1 MNRFRMIVG
10 LSCALLSGTAIT
22 TAALEAQVAQGTAA
36 ISVSNDPGFFNSA
49 YDFYNKNTAE
59 VTDILTKDYVGE
71 GINSYANALHNQA
84 GKTVDSAAKTYAL
97 SFNKKLSPELVKEG
111 RVASKQGL
119 ADAKGLVNDSNF
131 VKNVGKA
138 LDAINFVSVGAQGLG
153 YLAEGDFKGAVGV
166 VFQEGTKKII
176 TGGGAAA
183 LSWIP
188 GVGPF
193 LGSFA
198 GDQFFSRVVKGEMEA
213 YENGRR
219 DSDYAQKYLNKP
231 WLTPVLL
238 MDENGKVTE
247 LEPDMY
253 LDKNTGLVKRRT
265 PEAQKAFEEGQRVK
279 WKDGLEWGKIVT
291 DLAEG
296 KISEQRYD
304 QLLADYR
311 NRDPLQPW
319 DPSKVPINDV
329 ARFAGSYSGRFSG
342 GAQGSVSFTVNG
354 NAVNGTVSGACIVKP
369 CSGDAITAGFS
380 GSVSDQGI
388 MTTSLSGHFVQGK
401 LGFAGSF
408 NGVLQEGG
416 GSGTWSGGNKYG
428 TPTGNWSAGRQ

>member
-1 MNRFRMIVG
+1 MKQVRFIVG
-10 LSCALLSGTAIT
+10 LSCALLVGTSIT
-22 TAALEAQVAQGTAA
+22 TAALQAQIAEGTPQ
-36 ISVSNDPGFFNSA
+36 ISASNDPGFFQSA
-49 YDFYNKNTAE
+49 SDFYEKNTPAF
-59 VTDILTKDYVGE
+59 TDIMTKDYNGE
-71 GINSYANALHNQA
+71 GLKSYSNGLRDQA
-84 GKTVDSAAKTYAL
+84 GRTIDSGAKTYAL
-97 SFNKKLSPELVKEG
+97 SFNKKLSPELVKQG
-111 RVASKQGL
+111 RGASKQAL
-119 ADAKGLVNDSNF
+119 ADAKGLVDDADF
-131 VKNVGKA
+131 VSKVGKA
-138 LDAINFVSVGAQGLG
+138 LDAVNFVSVGAQGLG

-193 LGSFA
+193 LGSLA

-253 LDKNTGLVKRRT
+253 LDKTTGLVKRRT

-279 WKDGLEWGKIVT
+279 WQDGLEWGKIVT

-296 KISEQRYD
+296 KISEERYD

-319 DPSKVPINDV
+319 DPSKVPVNAV
-329 ARFAGSYSGRFSG
+329 ARFAGSYSGRFTG

-354 NAVNGTVSGACIVKP
+354 NAVTGTVSGACIVKP

-388 MTTSLSGHFVQGK
+388 MTTNLSGHFVQGK

-428 TPTGNWSAGRQ
+428 SPTGNWSAGRQ